1 MFISKIKPC
10 MYKFNRIYEKP
21 RTAHYNGHD
30 LLDLDNPKWTTVEK
44 LELIHALKL
53 CPYGKAH
60 LLEQNQAASAAS
72 C

>member
-10 MYKFNRIYEKP
+10 MYKFNRFYEKP

-44 LELIHALKL
+44 LELIHAPKL